1 MFSCDVPHDYDA
13 GRGQRHPA
21 DTLDLTAILRATGQ
35 VAMMLRIGA
44 VTLSSRRKNWKP
56 KRMDADEAGRSP
68 LPLPL
73 RDA

>member
-44 VTLSSRRKNWKP
+44 VTLFEP
-56 KRMDADEAGRSP
+56 KKKLETEEDGCGRSRLVP
-68 LPLPL
+68 L
-73 RDA
+73 AFTVT